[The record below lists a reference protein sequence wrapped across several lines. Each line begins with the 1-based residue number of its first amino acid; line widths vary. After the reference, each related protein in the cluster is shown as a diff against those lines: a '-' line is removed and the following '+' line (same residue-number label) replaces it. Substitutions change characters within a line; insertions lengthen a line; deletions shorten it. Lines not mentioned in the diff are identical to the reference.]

1 VPGVYALIVR
11 EKTRRSG
18 NRTSDQVVRAQ
29 TVGTKLVSTFL
40 PIVTAV
46 TMRGLRMLLAGR
58 SWDHLTLVAPS
69 DPFPPRRALRRR
81 RAGLRRDTALKRIT
95 PVPSKWWAV

>member
-18 NRTSDQVVRAQ
+18 DRTSDQVARAQ
-29 TVGTKLVSTFL
+29 TVGAKLVGTFL

-69 DPFPPRRALRRR
+69 DPFPPRTALKR
-81 RAGLRRDTALKRIT
+81 RAGLRRDTAFKRIT